1 MRREFV
7 VGGLVFVGFWT
18 LLFVGWN
25 LTLRTPVETQQIGP
39 DGIGMVQVE
48 FADDKAR
55 KANLPINQAP
65 EEIYP
70 LTEADLE
77 GPRASE
83 IYENVQVLGHLSDAQ
98 FNRFMAQMTEW
109 VAPEQGCGYCHGN
122 DGNFAHDQ
130 YYQKVVSR
138 WMIRMTQNINGNWQ
152 SHVGQSGVN
161 CYTCHRG
168 QNNPSYYWYTNL
180 EASRSK
186 GELGWRGGGNTPGI
200 GLATLPID
208 PYTPMLLGDAQ
219 IWGVADYVHPG
230 QEGTKGTK
238 HIEWTYALMNHM
250 SMSLGVNCTYCHNSR
265 NFGSW
270 EMSPPTRT
278 TAWYGIRM
286 TRDINRNFMEPL
298 YTAYPVSRLGP
309 EGDSPKAYCSTCH
322 YNVAKPLY
330 GADMVSKY
338 PSLQAPGPQVWPPVG
353 GVPPRTDPMPGEAG
367 MDQAMVQ

>member
-1 MRREFV
+1 MRREV
-7 VGGLVFVGFWT
+7 LVGGLIFVGFWT

-25 LTLRTPVETQQIGP
+25 LTLRTPLVTEQLGP
-39 DGIGMVQVE
+39 DGVGMVQLA

-55 KANLPINQAP
+55 KENLAINRP
-65 EEIYP
+65 LEEIYP

-77 GPRASE
+77 GPRAGE

-122 DGNFAHDQ
+122 DGNFAHDG

-138 WMIRMTQNINGNWQ
+138 WMIRMTQDINGNWQ
-152 SHVGQSGVN
+152 SHVGNAGVN

-180 EASRSK
+180 EASRST

-200 GLATLPID
+200 GLATLPAD

-250 SMSLGVNCTYCHNSR
+250 SISLGVNCTYCHNSR

-286 TRDINRNFMEPL
+286 VRDINRDYMEPL
-298 YTAYPVSRLGP
+298 YTVYPDHRLGP
-309 EGDSPKAYCSTCH
+309 EGDSPKAYCTTCH
-322 YNVAKPLY
+322 YEVAKPLY

-338 PSLQAPGPQVWPPVG
+338 PSLQAPGPQPWPPIG
-353 GVPPRTDPMPGEAG
+353 GMPPRTDPMPDTS
-367 MDQAMVQ
+367 MDQAMAE